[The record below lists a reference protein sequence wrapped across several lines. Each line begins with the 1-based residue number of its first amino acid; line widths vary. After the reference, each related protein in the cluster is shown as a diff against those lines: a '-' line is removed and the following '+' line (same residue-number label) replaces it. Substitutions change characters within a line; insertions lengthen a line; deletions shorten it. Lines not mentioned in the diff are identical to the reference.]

1 MGRRLRNLTDID
13 KFDKDVFMSG
23 TIKPL
28 VQDLINEIK
37 EAMHVEPV
45 LQAFGVLDPRNLP
58 DNIEELI
65 GYGEAEITE
74 LSKHYGTALQDT
86 YKRHTK
92 TGTPILDGPKLVAE
106 FNSFKHQMYALK
118 QRVSDTD
125 KVEFARDILGH
136 FEKEPVLKGIYGN
149 LYQIYLLSQVIPLST
164 ACVERCFSQL
174 KLIKTSL
181 RTRLS
186 NKTLDHLL
194 RLNHSSF
201 ISLPE
206 QTWEDIVDGFKNFG
220 PDRRI
225 DL

>member
-1 MGRRLRNLTDID
+1 
-13 KFDKDVFMSG
+13 
-23 TIKPL
+23 
-28 VQDLINEIK
+28 
-37 EAMHVEPV
+37 
-45 LQAFGVLDPRNLP
+45 
-58 DNIEELI
+58 
-65 GYGEAEITE
+65 
-74 LSKHYGTALQDT
+74 
-86 YKRHTK
+86 
-92 TGTPILDGPKLVAE
+92 
-106 FNSFKHQMYALK
+106 MYALK
-118 QRVSDTD
+118 QRESGTD
-125 KVEFARDILGH
+125 KVEFARDILRH
-136 FEKEPVLKGIYGN
+136 FETEPVLKGIYGN
-149 LYQIYLLSQVIPLST
+149 LYQVYLLSQVIPLSS

-206 QTWEDIVDGFKNFG
+206 QTWEGIVDGFKNFG